1 MGALPYVRSGP
12 AFEAPDRERPQAK
25 KGLKPVE
32 LVAVIV
38 ILGILAA
45 IAVPSYHSLRRRNDV
60 SAAAADLRALVRSI
74 DAYRADRGT
83 YVGMTPGGLRS
94 AYDRSLVPERYSLTR
109 LSATSYCARAT
120 VHGAGAYKAGPSGR
134 ISTGGTACP

>member
-12 AFEAPDRERPQAK
+12 AFEPPARDLLQAK
-25 KGLKPVE
+25 KGLRTVE

-60 SAAAADLRALVRSI
+60 SAAVVDLRALDRSI

-94 AYDRSLVPERYSLTR
+94 AYDRSLLPERYSLTS

-120 VHGAGAYKAGPSGR
+120 VHGAIAYKAGPSGR
-134 ISTGGTACP
+134 VSTSGTACP